1 VIWAPRG
8 ISFALVHRGL
18 IDTDMNPA
26 DSPDASFLNSIPVLG
41 RYGSAE
47 DIAARH
53 AG

>member
-1 VIWAPRG
+1 
-8 ISFALVHRGL
+8 VHRRL

-26 DSPDASFLNSIPVLG
+26 DSPDASFLNSFPVLG

-47 DIAARH
+47 DIPPPY